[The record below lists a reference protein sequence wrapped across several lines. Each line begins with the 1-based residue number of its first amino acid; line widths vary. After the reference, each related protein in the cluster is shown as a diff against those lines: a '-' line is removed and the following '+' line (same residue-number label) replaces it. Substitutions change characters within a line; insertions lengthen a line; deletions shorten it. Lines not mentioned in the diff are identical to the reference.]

1 MVRHLLIPI
10 HARQIPTLASCS
22 LDEMLDA
29 ALPGQTQ
36 WLQLYVNSNRALT
49 QKIIEKA
56 ESRGVKALFITV
68 DAPQLGRREKDM
80 RMKFDDPGSKVQ
92 ETNVVERGQG
102 AARAISSFIDSSLSW
117 EDLAWFKTV
126 TKLPILLKGVQCYEV
141 SVLHRD
147 MRVSQ
152 EKLIAAIDQDV
163 LLAIKA
169 GMQGV
174 VLSNHGGRQ
183 LVCAGKTIAQGY
195 LSGATNRFQCL
206 GIRSVRYRGPGR
218 SRFRA
223 QATQNVACTQL

>member
-1 MVRHLLIPI
+1 MVRHLQIPI

-141 SVLHRD
+141 SVSHRD
-147 MRVSQ
+147 LRVSLRVSQ
-152 EKLIAAIDQDV
+152 EKLTAAIDQDV

-183 LVCAGKTIAQGY
+183 LVCAGKTTSQRTFGSAADCFRCC
-195 LSGATNRFQCL
+195 S

-223 QATQNVACTQL
+223 